1 MPKNPVTDPITDQE
15 MAIHPERLNPVPA
28 AAGFTFDAVLDTSG
42 PPGCPRSPKKAA
54 LRAGAEVKKRPNFI
68 EFYTTS
74 FPSYGFW
81 PPTLFEISGVKQVSR
96 SVLSPQSDSC
106 AVFRLLISFIC

>member
-42 PPGCPRSPKKAA
+42 P
-54 LRAGAEVKKRPNFI
+54 LRLP
-68 EFYTTS
+68 T
-74 FPSYGFW
+74 FPQKGRFAR
-81 PPTLFEISGVKQVSR
+81 GG
-96 SVLSPQSDSC
+96 
-106 AVFRLLISFIC
+106 